1 MQLRS
6 TRYEIDEVGVA
17 MVWLHR
23 PHRANAWTG
32 RMHQEYRWIFSQLD
46 ADRAVRAAVVTGTGP
61 HFSVGA
67 DAAALDAGA
76 TRGSYSPGLDDDA
89 ANPGYGVR
97 TDYDHDLAWQWG
109 LRFPVIAA
117 INGGCAGIALSL
129 ACFCDMRFGVAD
141 ARVTTAAPKLGLPA
155 EYGLSWI
162 LPRLVGVTA
171 AADLLISGRTFTV
184 AEAPAGLF
192 NAVYDTRPELL
203 EAVVAYARTIA
214 TSVGPNAVAQTKQQL
229 YRDLLSF
236 DVGESIEDSKRQIN
250 AAMGT
255 AEFREGVAAFQQR
268 RAPRFPPGGG
278 ASHRVSR
285 LDVVTPESGTDQ

>member
-1 MQLRS
+1 MQLRN
-6 TRYEIDEVGVA
+6 TRYEIDEVGLA
-17 MVWLHR
+17 IVWLHR

-32 RMHQEYRWIFSQLD
+32 HMHQEYRWIFSQLD
-46 ADRAVRAAVVTGTGP
+46 ANPAVRAAVVTGTGS

-89 ANPGYGVR
+89 ASPGYGVR
-97 TDYDHDLAWQWG
+97 PDYDHDLAWHWG

-129 ACFCDMRFGVAD
+129 ACFCDMRFGVAG
-141 ARVTTAAPKLGLPA
+141 ARITTAAPKLGLPA

-171 AADLLISGRTFTV
+171 AADLLLSGRTFSA
-184 AEAPAGLF
+184 AEAPPGLF
-192 NAVYDTRPELL
+192 NAVYDTRHELL
-203 EAVVAYARTIA
+203 GAAIAYARAIA
-214 TSVGPNAVAQTKQQL
+214 TNGPNAVTQTKQQL

-236 DVGESIEDSKRQIN
+236 DVGESIEDSKRRIN
-250 AAMGT
+250 SAMGT
-255 AEFREGVAAFQQR
+255 AEFREGVAAFQER
-268 RAPRFPPGGG
+268 RAPRFGPGRG
-278 ASHRVSR
+278 AR
-285 LDVVTPESGTDQ
+285 DQ